1 MSSKDRLINK
11 FNKSQNES
19 GKVAPKSNKTLT
31 APTSGRVAVKFS
43 DTCSNEKTIVLE
55 WGSDA
60 PKHLLPAPD
69 CVHSVELHDSTPA
82 LHNILRIR
90 SMQLTTYALSVTD
103 ISSNDI
109 YVNIDET
116 ISRITMIAIE
126 QKPYAGKIILD
137 VTNSTETILVVNS
150 KDFAGRGAAVPVG
163 NFRVAT
169 LQPGMSIHAE
179 MEVVLG
185 DWRHGAQY
193 RPGCRVAARMLD
205 YCNVPIITERGMIGD
220 RWVSVEELN
229 NVLDAEGKRLLAR
242 PPVTADG
249 TICDNPADGI
259 LLVKGEGHKIHAKKV
274 HMVQVKEFPQEYNS
288 CNTRGSHFYLRVR
301 LGPHWQP
308 QGFFGKV
315 AASIIADLQELRELF
330 LAKDMRCKLIMN
342 KVNGDNYGIITCPMH
357 HTSVG
362 CLLTDYIAESGVT
375 VTWAWYDSLH
385 DGGFK
390 LKIKHDQ
397 CSEIFVDAI
406 AASIERIQSLDL

>member
-1 MSSKDRLINK
+1 MSQDRLITKANKHQNASTSKQAAASKPNSTK
-11 FNKSQNES
+11 FNDSCLN
-19 GKVAPKSNKTLT
+19 G
-31 APTSGRVAVKFS
+31 
-43 DTCSNEKTIVLE
+43 KTIVLH

-60 PKHLLPAPD
+60 PKHLLPQPD
-69 CVHSVELHDSTPA
+69 CVHSMELHNSTPA
-82 LHNILRIR
+82 LHNIFRIR
-90 SMQLTTYALSVTD
+90 SMQLATFALRVTD

-116 ISRITMIAIE
+116 TSRITMIAID

-137 VTNSTETILVVNS
+137 VTNATDTILVVNS
-150 KDFAGRGAAVPVG
+150 RDFAGRGAAVPVG

-205 YCNVPIITERGMIGD
+205 YCNVPIITESGMVGD
-220 RWVSVEELN
+220 RWVSVRELHDM
-229 NVLDAEGKRLLAR
+229 LDAQGQRLLTR
-242 PPVTADG
+242 PPVTDDG

-259 LLVKGEGHKIHAKKV
+259 LLVKGSEHQIHAKLVHKV
-274 HMVQVKEFPQEYNS
+274 YVQEFPQAQDS

-330 LAKDMRCKLIMN
+330 LAQDMRCKLIMN
-342 KVNGDNYGIITCPMH
+342 KIHGDNYGIITCPQH
-357 HTSVG
+357 HTSIAG
-362 CLLTDYIAESGVT
+362 LLVDYIVGSGVA
-375 VTWAWYDSLH
+375 VSWSWYDSLH

-390 LKIKHDQ
+390 IKIKHNQ
-397 CSEIFVDAI
+397 CGDIFVDAI
-406 AASIERIQSLDL
+406 ASAIGRVQGLHVD